1 MDFEY
6 AKYLRKKFHF
16 MRQLGLMWP
25 YRVDVMKKAGSSAL
39 SSLLND
45 VLTAAPL
52 RLFYFY

>member
-1 MDFEY
+1 
-6 AKYLRKKFHF
+6 